1 MWWVYALL
9 SAFFAAVTAIM
20 AKVGVKDVN
29 PNLATAIR
37 TVVILLMAW
46 GIVLARGEY
55 SNPAR
60 LPRHTLIFL
69 VLSGIATGLSWIFY
83 FKALQLGKASLVAPV
98 DKTSLV
104 MTIVLAAIFLHET
117 LTWQIV
123 VGASLITAGTLVI
136 VWQR

>member
-9 SAFFAAVTAIM
+9 SAFFAAVTAIL
-20 AKVGVKDVN
+20 AKVGVRDIN

-83 FKALQLGKASLVAPV
+83 CRSLQLGRASLVSPV
-98 DKTSLV
+98 DKSSLV
-104 MTIVLAAIFLHET
+104 MTIVLAAIFLQET
-117 LTWQIV
+117 LTWQIIL
-123 VGASLITAGTLVI
+123 GASLITM
-136 VWQR
+136 